1 MPTARETLLEAAHTA
16 VGTQPWTGVRM
27 VDVATAAG
35 VSRQTL
41 YNEFGTKEGLGAA
54 LVDRLVD
61 GFVDGAVRAA
71 AEGGGGG
78 ADPAAS
84 CAAAA
89 AWMLRTARDE
99 PIVRAALTGCW
110 GARMPLPAP
119 TATPTATG
127 TAPGSENGAGTVVSH
142 EGPPVAL
149 RLTQPGALAATLC
162 ERMIDGLSPNG
173 STGKLG
179 LACEAGMRIALS
191 FVVAPPVG
199 RPDEEAVG
207 KIREVVRALLA
218 AQPADAA
225 SGAYGRARTA

>member
-27 VDVATAAG
+27 VDVANAAG

-54 LVDRLVD
+54 LVNRLVD
-61 GFVDGAVRAA
+61 GFVEGAVRAA
-71 AEGGGGG
+71 AEGGHGG
-78 ADPAAS
+78 ADPAGS

-110 GARMPLPAP
+110 GTPMPLPA
-119 TATPTATG
+119 
-127 TAPGSENGAGTVVSH
+127 APGNGMARASAGPCASAAVRPG
-142 EGPPVAL
+142 EPAAL
-149 RLTQPGALAATLC
+149 TATLC
-162 ERMIDGLSPNG
+162 ERMLDGLSPNG
-173 STGKLG
+173 SSGKLG
-179 LACEAGMRIALS
+179 MACEAGVRIALS
-191 FVVAPPVG
+191 FVVAPQSG

-207 KIREVVRALLA
+207 QIREVVRALLA
-218 AQPADAA
+218 QP
-225 SGAYGRARTA
+225 R